1 MSGVKSLGV
10 NAFER
15 GELRKTLT
23 LTQATGSPIMRASSA
38 PAIVLVCFEME
49 LLGAVRDLQK
59 LDNDV

>member
-1 MSGVKSLGV
+1 MGVKILGV

-38 PAIVLVCFEME
+38 PATVLVCFEME
-49 LLGAVRDLQK
+49 VLGAVRDLQK